1 MFICFEGID
10 GAGKSTQARMLQQTL
25 SQNGYN
31 VEQVADPGTTK
42 IGTAIR
48 QILLDNDS
56 PITPVAQMLLFSAAR
71 AELSA
76 YVRQQMR
83 KKTIIICDRWFL
95 STLVYQGV
103 MNGIREE
110 SLFDIFALSNCIF
123 PHLCFLLDLP
133 PKEAKKRMGKPRD
146 RYERKCMTDR
156 ETMRQ
161 AYLAFVS
168 QEHAEVAELTYI
180 VPASETADTIHR
192 QIYTLVESE
201 LKDHGFK
208 PKGRESKNARSRPR
222 AKAVKPRA

>member
-10 GAGKSTQARMLQQTL
+10 GAGKSTQARMLQQAL
-25 SQNGYN
+25 AAGGYKA
-31 VEQVADPGTTK
+31 ELVADPGTTQ

-48 QILLDNDS
+48 QILLDNDG

-76 YVRQQMR
+76 YAKKQIG

-103 MNGIREE
+103 MNHMPEE
-110 SLFDIFALSNCIF
+110 ILSDIFHMSECIV
-123 PHLCFLLDLP
+123 PDLCFLLDLP
-133 PKEAKKRMGKPRD
+133 PKDAKKRMGKPRD
-146 RYERKCMTDR
+146 RYERKCMADR

-161 AYLAFVS
+161 SYLRFA
-168 QEHAEVAELTYI
+168 QCDYAELTYI
-180 VPASETADTIHR
+180 VPAQEAVDTIHR

-201 LKDHGFK
+201 LKDCGFK
-208 PKGRESKNARSRPR
+208 PKGREPKNARSRPR
-222 AKAVKPRA
+222 SRAIKSRT

>member
-10 GAGKSTQARMLQQTL
+10 GAGKSTQARMLQQAL
-25 SQNGYN
+25 AGSGYN

-48 QILLDNDS
+48 QILLDNDG

-76 YVRQQMR
+76 YARKQMR

-103 MNGIREE
+103 MNHMPEK
-110 SLFDIFALSNCIF
+110 SLSDIFEMSDCVV

-133 PKEAKKRMGKPRD
+133 PKDAKKRMGKPRD
-146 RYERKCMTDR
+146 RYERKCMADR
-156 ETMRQ
+156 EIMRR
-161 AYLAFVS
+161 AYLEFA
-168 QEHAEVAELTYI
+168 QQDYAEITYI
-180 VPASETADTIHR
+180 VPAQEAVDTIHR

-201 LKDHGFK
+201 LKDRGFK
-208 PKGRESKNARSRPR
+208 PKGRGTKNARSRAR
-222 AKAVKPRA
+222 ARTVKSRT

>member
-10 GAGKSTQARMLQQTL
+10 GAGKSTQARMLQQAL
-25 SQNGYN
+25 SKAGYK

-48 QILLDNDS
+48 QILLDSDG
-56 PITPVAQMLLFSAAR
+56 PITPIAQMLLFSAAR

-76 YVRQQMR
+76 YARQQMR

-103 MNGIREE
+103 MNGMSEE
-110 SLFDIFALSNCIF
+110 SLTDIFTLSDCVF

-146 RYERKCMTDR
+146 RYERKCMADR

-161 AYLAFVS
+161 AYLDFANR
-168 QEHAEVAELTYI
+168 EHAEVTYI
-180 VPASETADTIHR
+180 VPAVEPAEIIHH

-201 LKDHGFK
+201 LKDRGFK

-222 AKAVKPRA
+222 ARAVKSRA